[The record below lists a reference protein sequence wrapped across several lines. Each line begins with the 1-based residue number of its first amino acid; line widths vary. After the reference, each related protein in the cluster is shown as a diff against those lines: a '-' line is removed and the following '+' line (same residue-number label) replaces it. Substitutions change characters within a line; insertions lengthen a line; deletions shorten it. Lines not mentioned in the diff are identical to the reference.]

1 MSPSQP
7 VIEGAARFLH
17 LNHLLVTYLLRLR
30 FQTLRGLAL
39 TEGVVSLM
47 SLVASA
53 PTQGASKHPRHTVDS
68 APSNNLRSGAVW
80 SMLGTLGD
88 TFISDTCALL
98 KLLGGEPMPAP
109 PSSRFGRTAG
119 KDAGCGWWASFPPS
133 TPQEELLNQQQAGG
147 GEGEELD
154 RGNGGNGIIT
164 PLNWTLF
171 DQKKLMFSLRV
182 TSLASAFLRRKSGT
196 TENSS
201 FSFEGPGEGGLL
213 AMDFNAITLAFVAC
227 AGLCNRKGATSS
239 SSVQWLMSPSSTDA
253 PSALVPLGYDH
264 GDRQGPGP
272 GVQGVNSAL
281 PALQYII
288 ENLICVLHNM
298 NAAASTAEKACWAL
312 DLDRCVRIAEQDF
325 PSHSFIKQVGRWI
338 RDQMNH
344 EVL

>member
-1 MSPSQP
+1 
-7 VIEGAARFLH
+7 
-17 LNHLLVTYLLRLR
+17 
-30 FQTLRGLAL
+30 
-39 TEGVVSLM
+39 M
-47 SLVASA
+47 SLVAAA
-53 PTQGASKHPRHTVDS
+53 PAQGTSKHPRHSVDS
-68 APSNNLRSGAVW
+68 VPSNNLRSGAMW

-119 KDAGCGWWASFPPS
+119 KDAGCGWWASFPPT
-133 TPQEELLNQQQAGG
+133 TPHEEMLNQQQAGG
-147 GEGEELD
+147 DEELD
-154 RGNGGNGIIT
+154 RGDGGNGILT

-171 DQKKLMFSLRV
+171 DQKKLLLSLRV
-182 TSLASAFLRRKSGT
+182 TSLAAAFLRRKSGT
-196 TENSS
+196 SENSS
-201 FSFEGPGEGGLL
+201 FSFERPGEGLL
-213 AMDFNAITLAFVAC
+213 AMDFDAITLAFAAC
-227 AGLCNRKGATSS
+227 AGLCNRKGAASS
-239 SSVQWLMSPSSTDA
+239 SSVHWLMSPSSTDA
-253 PSALVPLGYDH
+253 PSFLVPVEYDH
-264 GDRQGPGP
+264 GDRIGPV

-312 DLDRCVRIAEQDF
+312 DLDRCVSIAERDF